1 MEPLLVQAR
10 PWEIVEKLFFNKG
23 LIRDWL
29 LWERL
34 GV

>member
-1 MEPLLVQAR
+1 MEPLLVQGFGK
-10 PWEIVEKLFFNKG
+10 IVEKLFFNKG
-23 LIRDWL
+23 LIRGWL